1 MTGAQE
7 HKSIPQAM
15 KIGAPKAAPALKLLK
30 GNPPTTFEYTISR
43 PTLVH
48 FWATW
53 CAPCVEELPA
63 LVNASD
69 LFKKHGV
76 DVLLISVDA
85 AGVSKVPP
93 FLSRHKIT
101 NTVIYWD
108 PRSELMKKFGI
119 SILPTTVAINSK
131 GQEIGRATGAVNWA
145 NQSDV
150 ILLATQAMR

>member
-1 MTGAQE
+1 
-7 HKSIPQAM
+7 M

-93 FLSRHKIT
+93 FLSKHKIT

-150 ILLATQAMR
+150 ILLATQVIR

>member
-1 MTGAQE
+1 MAAAQE
-7 HKSIPQAM
+7 LKSIPQAL
-15 KIGAPKAAPALKLLK
+15 KIGSPRVAPAIKLLK
-30 GNPPTTFEYTISR
+30 GSPPATFEYTVSR

-69 LFKKHGV
+69 SLKKNGV

-93 FLSRHKIT
+93 FLSRHGIS

-145 NQSDV
+145 DQSGV
-150 ILLATQAMR
+150 KLLATQIVR